1 MIRKNNFYRDS
12 KLFSGIKYADD
23 AVRAAIRG
31 EYDIL
36 SEMPE
41 LYGLNGSFDSE
52 LTEILLQVALAQK
65 DDILY
70 GMLAKYTAD
79 EKMIFGT
86 SPITWEKIYMM
97 QYIRCC
103 FDGTP
108 FQIKMLFGKIK
119 EHMSDYFSENGSE
132 LFESPVYWLM
142 VSGAYKKINDADVLR
157 ETGKGNAHCTFVSAV
172 INKECGFLELMFEN
186 GYTLCSKDIAD
197 LICRPDDLVW
207 LAREYKD
214 YFPNGNKIS
223 AYELKAIINVL
234 DEELLTEAAGLL
246 YVSSSA
252 SDNVPDISSF
262 PYKISK
268 IWSSDLKKFLD
279 QSYDLVSLFAS
290 ELTVYVNELDEM
302 ILYDIPVFSK
312 IEYVITSEIFWYDS
326 DMALRLLDRNIRFEN
341 EKAFYDMLISL
352 LSFRSDR
359 VLKKLLKKGLI
370 NMNDLDTVI
379 QYLNDSRQVKAVRI
393 INSFF
398 NKKN

>member
-1 MIRKNNFYRDS
+1 
-12 KLFSGIKYADD
+12 
-23 AVRAAIRG
+23 
-31 EYDIL
+31 
-36 SEMPE
+36 
-41 LYGLNGSFDSE
+41 
-52 LTEILLQVALAQK
+52 
-65 DDILY
+65 
-70 GMLAKYTAD
+70 
-79 EKMIFGT
+79 
-86 SPITWEKIYMM
+86 MM

-142 VSGAYKKINDADVLR
+142 VSGAYKRINDADVLR

-290 ELTVYVNELDEM
+290 ELTVYVNELNEI
-302 ILYDIPVFSK
+302 ILYDIPAFSET
-312 IEYVITSEIFWYDS
+312 EYVITSEIFWYDS
-326 DMALRLLDRNIRFEN
+326 DAALRLLDRNIRFEN
-341 EKAFYDMLISL
+341 EEAFYDMLISL